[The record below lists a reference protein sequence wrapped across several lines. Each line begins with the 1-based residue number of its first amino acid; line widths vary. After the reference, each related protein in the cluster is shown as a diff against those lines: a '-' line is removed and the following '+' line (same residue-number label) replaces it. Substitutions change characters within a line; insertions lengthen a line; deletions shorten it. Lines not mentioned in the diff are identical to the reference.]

1 MRTCR
6 SALCASYDSLQDAVL
21 RCNCRKS
28 LISAGFSA
36 AENLC
41 DIVHANAKE
50 MVGTRYE
57 VEQIV
62 QNPNTYVTNQHKK
75 HGNGACH

>member
-1 MRTCR
+1 M
-6 SALCASYDSLQDAVL
+6 
-21 RCNCRKS
+21 S
-28 LISAGFSA
+28 LIAAGFPA

-62 QNPNTYVTNQHKK
+62 QNPNTYISSQHVSEHKK